1 VATAG
6 QLVLRPEALR
16 MMRVDEAAAGGSAN
30 LLPARVARRQY
41 LGAKTS
47 YRLTLSGGQELQV
60 EDAGMAS
67 YEVGDSVQLRVPAD
81 SRVVAA

>member
-1 VATAG
+1 
-6 QLVLRPEALR
+6 LRA
-16 MMRVDEAAAGGSAN
+16 
-30 LLPARVARRQY
+30 RQY

-67 YEVGDSVQLRVPAD
+67 YEVGEAVQLRVPAD